1 MSLQAQREIW
11 LRFLPDPD
19 IDSLQQTRP
28 EITGRLSPETLS
40 AQLGDIVSGKKTGR
54 ESDDERILF
63 WHRGL
68 SILDVAVAHL
78 ILTKAEHADTGT
90 MLRYR

>member
-11 LRFLPDPD
+11 LRFPPDPD
-19 IDSLQQTRP
+19 IDSLQLTRP
-28 EITGRLSPETLS
+28 EITGRPSPETLS
-40 AQLGDIVSGKKTGR
+40 AQLGDIVSGQKPGR
-54 ESDDERILF
+54 ESDDERILC

-78 ILTKAEHADTGT
+78 TLTKAEHADTGT